1 MFAPTLSTRIAA
13 VHETPLF
20 WFDQYQTSVVVP
32 TTTSSQPSPF
42 TSPTPRTWIAFPGLY
57 AGSGVKITVPV
68 VPDPV
73 RMRTVVPN
81 AMTISRPVW
90 VPEMFPNLTPT
101 SAVPAGEDAPDGGRR
116 P

>member
-42 TSPTPRTWIAFPGLY
+42 TSPTPRTWTAFAGLY
-57 AGSGVKITVPV
+57 AGRAAKITAPED
-68 VPDPV
+68 PNPV
-73 RMRTVVPN
+73 RMRAVVPK
-81 AMTISRPVW
+81 AITISSPAW
-90 VPEMFPNLTPT
+90 LPEIFPNFTPR
-101 SAVPAGEDAPDGGRR
+101 SDVPAE
-116 P
+116 